1 VNNPCISQAGDPVLR
16 MKAAP
21 VTPERLRSRELD
33 ALVETMVATMR
44 EANGVGLAAP
54 QIGVPLQVFVFE
66 ESEKVL
72 AMSPEERAEKER
84 FPFALTVFLN
94 PTMRVIGDERTTFF
108 EGCLSINGYT
118 ALVTRSREVEISGL
132 DRQGDPQTLSLR
144 GWPARIAQHEY
155 DHLQG
160 ILFTDRMIPRS
171 LMTVEHLRGRFMGK
185 RIAEIM
191 QELGVSGE
199 EPPVY

>member
-16 MKAAP
+16 AKAAP
-21 VTPERLRSRELD
+21 VAPERLRSREFGE
-33 ALVETMVATMR
+33 LVETMVSTMR

-54 QIGVPLQVFVFE
+54 QIGVSLQVIVFE
-66 ESEKVL
+66 ETESVL
-72 AMSPEERAEKER
+72 GLSPEERAEKER

-94 PTMRVIGDERTTFF
+94 PTLRAIGDEQATFF
-108 EGCLSINGYT
+108 EGCLSIEGYT

-132 DRQGDPQTLSLR
+132 DLNGKPQTLSLR

-160 ILFTDRMIPRS
+160 VLFTDRMLPRS
-171 LMTVEHLRGRFMGK
+171 FMTVAHQRSRFAGMRIGEILR
-185 RIAEIM
+185 
-191 QELGVSGE
+191 ELGVAEGG
-199 EPPVY
+199 

>member
-16 MKAAP
+16 LKAAA
-21 VTPERLRSRELD
+21 VGPERLHSPELNE
-33 ALVETMVATMR
+33 LVETMVSTMR

-54 QIGVPLQVFVFE
+54 QIGVSLQVIVFE
-66 ESEKVL
+66 ETDKVL
-72 AMSPEERAEKER
+72 ALSAEERAEKER

-94 PTMRVIGDERTTFF
+94 PTLRVIGDERTTFF
-108 EGCLSINGYT
+108 EGCLSIDGYM

-132 DRQGDPQTLSLR
+132 DRHGNPQTLSLR

-160 ILFTDRMIPRS
+160 VLFTDRMLPRS
-171 LMTVEHLRGRFMGK
+171 FMTVEHQRSRFMGK
-185 RIAEIM
+185 GIGEIM
-191 QELGVSGE
+191 RELGVSEAG
-199 EPPVY
+199 